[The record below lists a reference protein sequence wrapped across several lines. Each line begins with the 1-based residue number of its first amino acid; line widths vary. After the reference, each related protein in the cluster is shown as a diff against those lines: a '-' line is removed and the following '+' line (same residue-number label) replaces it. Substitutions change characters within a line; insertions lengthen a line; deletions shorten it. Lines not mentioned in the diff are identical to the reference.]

1 MKTIEVFNPT
11 KAEITSAIEKVKGL
25 KIKDFDDVE
34 GYLKV
39 QEAKKD
45 IAKYR
50 IAISKFGKKKR
61 QESINWQREVLR
73 QEKELLGMISPTESM
88 LKEQLEKFD
97 EDKKIEERKVLLPSR
112 KKMLKEIGFE
122 MSDDEIL
129 EMDEDSF
136 AQHFSQ
142 LKNDYLFEK
151 ERQLKEREES
161 LKREKEIEEAKK
173 IAREEEIENA
183 KLLRIEEKKRADEE
197 LKRVEQEKVNE
208 IARLKQEQIDKE
220 AREKEQER
228 IEVLRKENEAK
239 ELVESER
246 VKQLEIEANKKY
258 QKFLEDNNYN
268 EETDITQKF
277 NDEIFLYRF
286 VNKFKK

>member
-11 KAEITSAIEKVKGL
+11 KAEITSAIEKVKDL
-25 KIKDFDDVE
+25 KIKDVDDEV

-39 QEAKKD
+39 KEAKKV
-45 IAKYR
+45 IGRYR
-50 IAISKFGKKKR
+50 IDISRFGKA
-61 QESINWQREVLR
+61 QRKEARDYASEVIR
-73 QEKELLGMISPTESM
+73 QEKVLLNMIAPTENG
-88 LKEQLEKFD
+88 LKEQLDAIDNEK
-97 EDKKIEERKVLLPSR
+97 KLEERKVLLPSR

-268 EETDITQKF
+268 EGTDITQKF